1 MGILRYYDVAAFD
14 AEEEQRLLQ
23 RLQAVDPQLVSVRL
37 ERCYH
42 LEYDNRS
49 SGSGSGQH
57 PLPLVEL
64 MCWLVK
70 QPLQAEQSLSKR
82 AALQLKDERTQLLV
96 EIGPRFNFSTP
107 YSTNCVNIFQ
117 NLGYKEVRRME
128 CSTIYLLTFA
138 QAAAT
143 RELSRYVSVL
153 GDRMT
158 QCIYTESNMPRDSF
172 DEQLPAEQ
180 AAWSYVPVLEQG
192 RPALEEI
199 NRELGLAF
207 TDYDLDYYAELF
219 GQTLKRNPTT
229 VELFDCAQSN
239 SEHSRHWFF
248 RGRMLHAGKEL
259 PRTLIQLIM
268 DTQSNTNPNN
278 TIKFSDNSSAI
289 VGFTHDALQPLEIGV
304 PGAVQVQRIESD
316 LIFTAETHNMPTAV
330 APFSGATTG
339 TGGRLRDVQGVGRGG
354 LPIAGT
360 AGYCV
365 GALHIPGYSQ
375 PYEPKGMK
383 YPGSFAPPLQVLIE
397 ASNGASD
404 YGNKFGEPLIAGF
417 AISYGLQNAAAP
429 QIREEYVKPIMFS
442 GGLGTMPASMRHKLT
457 PERGQLLA
465 KIGGP
470 VYRIGVGGGAASSVE
485 VQGSGDAE
493 LDFNAV
499 QRGDPEMENKL
510 NRVVRACIELG
521 PRNPIL
527 AIHDQ
532 GAGGNG
538 NVLKELVEPGFAG
551 AIIFSGEFKLGD
563 PTITAL
569 ELWGAEYQ
577 ENNAILCKPEDREL
591 LERICARE
599 RCPISFVGVVTGDGR
614 VTLVEQAAPTD
625 LQQALLPEV
634 RKSFGATPFDLE
646 LSYVLGD
653 MPKRTYDLAEIPIPR
668 QLLQLP
674 QNMLVADALQRVLSI
689 VAVGSKRFLTN
700 KVDRCVG
707 GLIAQQQCVGP
718 LQAPLSDYALT
729 TVSHFSTAGIATS
742 IGTQPIMGLISP
754 VHMAHMCVAEALSN
768 LVFVKIS
775 EMADIKC
782 SGNWMWAAKL
792 PGEGY
797 KMYQACL
804 ALSKVLQ
811 ELRIGIDGGK
821 DSLSMAAKV
830 DGEVIKS
837 PGTLVLSTYAPCPD
851 VRVRIT
857 PDLKG
862 PACGGKET
870 ALLWI
875 NIERCARLGGS
886 ALAQAYSQQGESTP
900 NMLQTQVLTKAFEV
914 TQTLL
919 GEKLLLAGHDVSDG
933 GLIVCLLEMAIGGLS
948 GLQLDIGEATAGVS
962 SYDAV
967 SDKIGN
973 DTCLLFSEE
982 CGWVLEVEVS
992 QLELVRSRFKQ
1003 AGVPNYY
1010 LGKTRGY
1017 GLANSRVIIQNG
1029 SKTLLDE
1036 PLLELYQQW
1045 ERTSYELEKLQ
1056 ANVVCV
1062 QSEYDSLN
1070 YRQAPQYKAPANL
1083 HAELTLKR
1091 CVQPIRVAVLREEGV
1106 NSEREM
1112 MASLLRA
1119 NFEVHDVTMS
1129 DLLAGTT
1136 SLSQYRGLVFPGGF
1150 SYADTLGSAKGWAA
1164 NILHSSVLQPQFEAF
1179 KRRTDVFSLG
1189 ICNGC
1194 QLMTLIGFVGSTT
1207 VANPAN
1213 PEVALLHNLSQRFE
1227 CRWSTVRIPPNRSI
1241 MLSNMH
1247 DLVLGCWV
1255 AHGEGRFAF
1264 RREELLSQLHKEQL
1278 VTLQYVNDE
1287 GVPTT
1292 TYPMNPNG
1300 SPQGIAGLC
1309 SPDGRHLALMPHPER
1324 CSAMYQWPYVP
1335 PGFAVDAGTQME
1347 SPWQLMF
1354 NNAYNWCAQ
1363 LLD

>member
-1 MGILRYYDVAAFD
+1 MGILRFYDAAAFD
-14 AEEEQRLLQ
+14 AAEEQRMLQ
-23 RLQAVDPQLVSVRL
+23 RLHSVGKDLVSVKM

-42 LEYDNRS
+42 LEYNKDLCKY
-49 SGSGSGQH
+49 
-57 PLPLVEL
+57 PLALEHL
-64 MCWLVK
+64 MRWLVK
-70 QPLQAEQSLSKR
+70 QPLQKRCSLN
-82 AALQLKDERTQLLV
+82 ERPTLEVENSELEMLV

-117 NLGYKEVRRME
+117 NLGYTEVRRME
-128 CSTIYLLTFA
+128 SSTRYLLTFA
-138 QAAAT
+138 KPAS
-143 RELSRYVSVL
+143 REVAHYVTLL

-158 QCIYTESNMPRDSF
+158 HCQYTSTNTPRESF
-172 DEQLPAEQ
+172 DEQLPAQQ
-180 AAWSYVPVLEQG
+180 AAWHYVPILAEGRAALEQ
-192 RPALEEI
+192 I
-199 NRELGLAF
+199 NRQLGLAF
-207 TDYDLDYYAELF
+207 NDYDLDYYYKLF
-219 GQTLKRNPTT
+219 AQTLKRDPTT

-248 RGRMLHAGKEL
+248 RGRMVYEGQEL
-259 PRTLIQLIM
+259 PSSLIRLIM
-268 DTQSNTNPNN
+268 DTQKNTNPNN

-289 VGFTHDALQPLEIGV
+289 VGFEHDALQPREIGA
-304 PGAVQVQRIESD
+304 PGIVELQRVESD

-365 GALHIPGYSQ
+365 GALHIPGYRQ
-375 PYEPKGMK
+375 PYEPVGLK

-397 ASNGASD
+397 ASDGASD
-404 YGNKFGEPLIAGF
+404 YGNKFGEPLINGF
-417 AISYGLQNAAAP
+417 TISYGLHNAADP
-429 QIREEYVKPIMFS
+429 NIREEYVKPIMFS
-442 GGLGTMPASMRHKLT
+442 GGLGTMPASMRHKKT

-521 PRNPIL
+521 AQNPIL

-551 AIIFSGEFKLGD
+551 AVIFSKEFKLGD

-577 ENNAILCKPEDREL
+577 ENNAILCKPEDRQL
-591 LERICARE
+591 LEKICARE

-614 VTLVEQAAPTD
+614 VTLVEQAAPKD
-625 LQQALLPEV
+625 MQQALLPEA
-634 RKSFGATPFDLE
+634 RESYGNSPFDLE

-653 MPKRTYDLAEIPIPR
+653 MPKRTYELAAIANPSK
-668 QLLQLP
+668 QLELPKQLE
-674 QNMLVADALQRVLSI
+674 LADALERVLSI

-707 GLIAQQQCVGP
+707 GLIVQQQCVGP

-729 TVSHFSTAGIATS
+729 TVSHFSNSGIATS
-742 IGTQPIMGLISP
+742 IGTQPIMGEFIEYILFYYYLIFHIAGLLSP
-754 VHMAHMCVAEALSN
+754 VNMAHMCVAEALSN

-775 EMADIKC
+775 DIADIKC

-797 KMYQACL
+797 KMYEACL
-804 ALSKVLQ
+804 SLSNFLQ
-811 ELRIGIDGGK
+811 QLRIGIDGGK

-862 PACGGKET
+862 PAMGKSS

-875 NIERCARLGGS
+875 NIEQSARLGGS
-886 ALAQAYSQQGESTP
+886 ALAQAYAQQGKTTP
-900 NMLQTQVLTKAFEV
+900 NMERTEVLSNAFQITQS
-914 TQTLL
+914 LL
-919 GEKLLLAGHDVSDG
+919 GNGALLSGHDVSDG

-948 GLQLDIGEATAGVS
+948 GLQLDIKEATAGIS
-962 SYDAV
+962 EYDAV
-967 SDKIGN
+967 SGTIGVN
-973 DTCLLFSEE
+973 MCLLFSEE
-982 CGWVLEVEVS
+982 CGWVLEVDET
-992 QLELVRSRFKQ
+992 QLEHVRSCFQ
-1003 AGVPNYY
+1003 AAGVPNYY
-1010 LGKTRGY
+1010 LGHTTGF
-1017 GLANSRVIIQNG
+1017 GLDDAQVLIKNG
-1029 SKTLLDE
+1029 AKTLLNK
-1036 PLLELYQQW
+1036 PLRQLYRQW

-1056 ANVVCV
+1056 ANVECAE
-1062 QSEYDSLN
+1062 SEYESLN
-1070 YRQAPQYKAPANL
+1070 YRQAPQYKAPAQL
-1083 HAELTLKR
+1083 QAELVLKR
-1091 CVQPIRVAVLREEGV
+1091 CAQPIRVAVLREEGV

-1129 DLLAGTT
+1129 DLLAGERLKQ
-1136 SLSQYRGLVFPGGF
+1136 SHCILNCLIQFLYSIRQHHLGAISWPRLSWRL
-1150 SYADTLGSAKGWAA
+1150 
-1164 NILHSSVLQPQFEAF
+1164 
-1179 KRRTDVFSLG
+1179 
-1189 ICNGC
+1189 
-1194 QLMTLIGFVGSTT
+1194 
-1207 VANPAN
+1207 
-1213 PEVALLHNLSQRFE
+1213 
-1227 CRWSTVRIPPNRSI
+1227 
-1241 MLSNMH
+1241 
-1247 DLVLGCWV
+1247 
-1255 AHGEGRFAF
+1255 
-1264 RREELLSQLHKEQL
+1264 
-1278 VTLQYVNDE
+1278 
-1287 GVPTT
+1287 
-1292 TYPMNPNG
+1292 
-1300 SPQGIAGLC
+1300 
-1309 SPDGRHLALMPHPER
+1309 
-1324 CSAMYQWPYVP
+1324 
-1335 PGFAVDAGTQME
+1335 
-1347 SPWQLMF
+1347 
-1354 NNAYNWCAQ
+1354 
-1363 LLD
+1363 

>member
-1 MGILRYYDVAAFD
+1 MGILRLYDAAVFD
-14 AEEEQRLLQ
+14 AADKQRILQ
-23 RLQAVDPQLVSVRL
+23 RLQSVDKDLVSVHM

-42 LEYDNRS
+42 LEYDREKCPY
-49 SGSGSGQH
+49 
-57 PLPLVEL
+57 PLALEQV
-64 MCWLVK
+64 MHWLVR
-70 QPLQAEQSLSKR
+70 QPLQKISSLEEKTTLQLENSKR
-82 AALQLKDERTQLLV
+82 EMLV

-107 YSTNCVNIFQ
+107 YSTNCVNIFH
-117 NLGYKEVRRME
+117 NLGYTEVRRME
-128 CSTIYLLTFA
+128 NSTRYLLRFA
-138 QAAAT
+138 TDAT
-143 RELSRYVSVL
+143 REVSNYVSLL

-158 QCIYTESNMPRDSF
+158 HCQYTAANTPRESF
-172 DEQLPAEQ
+172 DEQLPAQQ
-180 AAWSYVPVLEQG
+180 AAWHYVPILAEG
-192 RPALEEI
+192 RTALERI
-199 NRELGLAF
+199 NQELGLAF
-207 TDYDLDYYAELF
+207 TDYDLDYYYDLF
-219 GQTLKRNPTT
+219 GNILKRDPTT

-248 RGRMLHAGKEL
+248 RGRMVFQGQEL
-259 PRTLIQLIM
+259 PSSLIKLIM
-268 DTQSNTNPNN
+268 DTQKNTNPNN

-289 VGFTHDALQPLEIGV
+289 VGFEHDALQPQLVDG
-304 PGAVQVQRIESD
+304 PGIVELKRVESD

-365 GALHIPGYSQ
+365 GALHIPGYSL
-375 PYEPKGMK
+375 PYEPVGLK

-397 ASNGASD
+397 ASDGASD
-404 YGNKFGEPLIAGF
+404 YGNKFGEPLINGF
-417 AISYGLQNAAAP
+417 TVSYGLFNAAEP
-429 QIREEYVKPIMFS
+429 STREEYVKPIMFS
-442 GGLGTMPASMRHKLT
+442 GGLGTMPASMRQKKA

-551 AIIFSGEFKLGD
+551 AIIFSKEFKLGD

-577 ENNAILCKPEDREL
+577 ENNAILCNPEDRQL
-591 LERICARE
+591 LETICARE

-614 VTLVEQAAPTD
+614 VTLVEQAAPKD
-625 LQQALLPEV
+625 MQEVLRPEV
-634 RKSFGATPFDLE
+634 RESFGKSPFDLE
-646 LSYVLGD
+646 LSCVLGEL
-653 MPKRTYDLAEIPIPR
+653 PKRTYQLEAIPVPSKE
-668 QLLQLP
+668 LQLP
-674 QNMLVADALQRVLSI
+674 AKLELSDALERVLSI

-707 GLIAQQQCVGP
+707 GLIVQQQCVGP

-729 TVSHFSTAGIATS
+729 TVSHFSHSGIATS
-742 IGTQPIMGLISP
+742 IGTQPIMGLLSP
-754 VHMAHMCVAEALSN
+754 VNMAHMCVAEALSN

-775 EMADIKC
+775 DLADIKC

-797 KMYQACL
+797 KMYEACL
-804 ALSKVLQ
+804 ALSTLLQ
-811 ELRIGIDGGK
+811 ELRVGIDGGK

-862 PACGGKET
+862 PARGKSS

-875 NIERCARLGGS
+875 NIEQCARLGGS
-886 ALAQAYSQQGESTP
+886 ALAQAYAQQGKTTP
-900 NMLQTQVLTKAFEV
+900 NMERTKALSDAFQI
-914 TQTLL
+914 TQSLL
-919 GEKLLLAGHDVSDG
+919 GEGALLAGHDVSDG

-948 GLQLDIGEATAGVS
+948 GLEVDIKEAVAGIS
-962 SYDAV
+962 EYDAA
-967 SDKIGN
+967 SDTIGF
-973 DTCLLFSEE
+973 DMCLLFSEE
-982 CGWVLEVEVS
+982 CGWVLEVDEA
-992 QLELVRSRFKQ
+992 QLKAVRSRFQ
-1003 AGVPNYY
+1003 AAGVPNYY
-1010 LGKTRGY
+1010 LGRATGFNLDVAQVLIK
-1017 GLANSRVIIQNG
+1017 NG
-1029 SKTLLDE
+1029 DKTLLAK
-1036 PLLELYQQW
+1036 PLLQLYKQW

-1056 ANVVCV
+1056 ANVECV
-1062 QSEYDSLN
+1062 TSEYESLN
-1070 YRQAPQYKAPANL
+1070 YRQAPEYRAPAQL
-1083 HAELTLKR
+1083 QAELVLKR
-1091 CVQPIRVAVLREEGV
+1091 CTQPVRVAVLREEGV

-1129 DLLAGTT
+1129 DLQSCKTT
-1136 SLSQYRGLVFPGGF
+1136 LSKYRGIVFPGGF

-1164 NILHSSVLQPQFEAF
+1164 NILHNALLRFQFDAF
-1179 KRRTDVFSLG
+1179 KKREDVFSLG

-1194 QLMTLIGFVGSTT
+1194 QLMTLIDFVGSIKAEDESP
-1207 VANPAN
+1207 VLPQL
-1213 PEVALLHNLSQRFE
+1213 ALLQNRSQRFE

-1241 MLSNMH
+1241 MLSNME

-1264 RREELLSQLHKEQL
+1264 QDEQLLEQLQSEKL
-1278 VTLQYVNDE
+1278 VTLQYVDDK
-1287 GVPTT
+1287 GVPTEL
-1292 TYPMNPNG
+1292 YPMNPNG
-1300 SPQGIAGLC
+1300 SPQGLAGLC

-1335 PGFAVDAGTQME
+1335 PGFEVPATQVE

-1354 NNAYNWCAQ
+1354 NNAYKWCTAS
-1363 LLD
+1363 LE